1 MICSL
6 RLQHV
11 LFGMVAL
18 FCVLAGTEATNGA
31 DKADRDRVLAID
43 VVLLPDAKM
52 LAAAKEA
59 NAKLRSNY
67 PKGYSLGEEQA
78 AHISLLHCYVNEKD
92 LEKVEA
98 AVTKVAER
106 ERPLDQE
113 LMATGYGSG
122 MWDGLAIT
130 FIDQEKSPQLMRFG
144 NEIVEAVKPFIVKTG
159 SKEAF
164 HKSRELPTIEDK
176 IVTYVEKFTT
186 NSAGKNY
193 NPHVTVGVAREDFV
207 KQLKAE
213 PFEKFPFKASK
224 VAIYQL
230 GSFGTC
236 QKKLWEWPSK

>member
-1 MICSL
+1 MSRSL
-6 RLQHV
+6 RLHHLLFGTAV
-11 LFGMVAL
+11 LFGGLTDMAQIS
-18 FCVLAGTEATNGA
+18 AA
-31 DKADRDRVLAID
+31 DKPGTDRVLAID

-67 PKGYSLGEEQA
+67 PKGYTLGAEQA
-78 AHISLLHCYVNEKD
+78 AHISLLHCYVREKD
-92 LEKVEA
+92 LPKVEA
-98 AVTKVAER
+98 AVTKVAEK

-130 FIDQEKSPQLMRFG
+130 FIDNEKSPELMRLG
-144 NEIVEAVKPFIVKTG
+144 EEIVKAVGPYTVKTG
-159 SKEAF
+159 TKEAF

-193 NPHVTVGVAREDFV
+193 NPHVTVGVAHEDFV

-213 PFEKFPFKASK
+213 PFEKFPFKASR

-230 GSFGTC
+230 GSFGTA
-236 QKKLWEWPSK
+236 QKKLWQWPAK

>member
-1 MICSL
+1 MSCSL
-6 RLQHV
+6 KLHHLVLGAVV
-11 LFGMVAL
+11 LFFGLTDMVQVSA
-18 FCVLAGTEATNGA
+18 A
-31 DKADRDRVLAID
+31 DKPDTDRVLAINI
-43 VVLLPDAKM
+43 VLLPDAKM
-52 LAAAKEA
+52 LVAAEAA

-67 PKGYSLGEEQA
+67 PKGYTLGSEQA
-78 AHISLLHCYVNEKD
+78 AHISLLHCYVREKD
-92 LEKVEA
+92 LPAIEA
-98 AVTKVAER
+98 AVTKVAEK
-106 ERPLDQE
+106 EQPLSWN
-113 LMATGYGSG
+113 LMATGYGNG

-130 FIDQEKSPQLMRFG
+130 FIDAEKSPELMRLG
-144 NEIVEAVKPFIVKTG
+144 EEVVQAVQPYIVKTG

-193 NPHVTVGVAREDFV
+193 NPHVTVGVAHEDFV

-230 GSFGTC
+230 GSFGTA
-236 QKKLWEWPSK
+236 QKKLWEWPTK